1 MLPQTPLDQVSCHK
15 EISCTLTI
23 TVVVIGTGRSDNLP
37 DVQCIAQLIC
47 TRISDDLTCDTTWLP
62 ANSATVLI
70 SFRDTSITP
79 TVCEL
84 VSSFKLVQ
92 IESNT
97 FHE

>member
-1 MLPQTPLDQVSCHK
+1 MRYVRYPLIKCHAAV
-15 EISCTLTI
+15 SCTLTI
-23 TVVVIGTGRSDNLP
+23 THQLIGTGRSDNLP

-62 ANSATVLI
+62 ANSPTVLI
-70 SFRDTSITP
+70 SFRVTSITP
-79 TVCEL
+79 TLCEL
-84 VSSFKLVQ
+84 VSNFKLVQ